1 MSSRPTVLQRAKR
14 RDNATQAALQIPL
27 AHNVL
32 AFPMPLHPQVLAM
45 PVSKSIPQTSE
56 SRSRLR
62 WAALALAVAVT
73 VAGCGGDTPAP
84 DAAPADPAQAPA
96 VEQAAVVDA
105 AATAKVAGMSVDAL
119 REAAT
124 TAQREQRMY
133 APAGDNAMEYYLALR
148 DKQPNDAAVSS
159 ALTDLM
165 PYATIHAEQSIGRD
179 DFEEAKRVLALMQ
192 RADPSA
198 PALPRLRNAISE
210 GETSLAQR
218 QEQQQLDAAAEA
230 ERQAKLEED
239 RKKQLE
245 ENQRRAAQELAQQ
258 QAAQQAAAE
267 QNRREQEQ
275 RQAAEREAAERR
287 AAEQR
292 TAEQRAAQQRA
303 AAAAPSAN
311 DLRAI
316 STPAPRY
323 PPEALRAG
331 TSGEVVVEFTVNVD
345 GSVGDARVVR
355 GNPPRVFDREAV
367 NAVKRWRFQPV
378 AAPVTTRRTIG
389 FNPAG

>member
-1 MSSRPTVLQRAKR
+1 
-14 RDNATQAALQIPL
+14 
-27 AHNVL
+27 
-32 AFPMPLHPQVLAM
+32 M
-45 PVSKSIPQTSE
+45 PVSLSIPQISE
-56 SRSRLR
+56 SRFRLR

-73 VAGCGGDTPAP
+73 VAGCGGDKPAADTAPAGQAETPAAEQP
-84 DAAPADPAQAPA
+84 AATS
-96 VEQAAVVDA
+96 AAVSA
-105 AATAKVAGMSVDAL
+105 ASAKVAGMSVDAL

-192 RADPSA
+192 RADPNA

-210 GETSLAQR
+210 GEATLAQR
-218 QEQQQLDAAAEA
+218 QEQQQLDATAEA

-258 QAAQQAAAE
+258 QATQQAAAE
-267 QNRREQEQ
+267 QARREQEQ

-292 TAEQRAAQQRA
+292 AAEQRAAQQRA
-303 AAAAPSAN
+303 AAAAPTAN
-311 DLRAI
+311 SLRAI

-323 PPEALRAG
+323 PAEALRSG

-345 GSVGDARVVR
+345 GSVGDARVVS
-355 GNPPRVFDREAV
+355 GNPPRVFDREAL
-367 NAVKRWRFQPV
+367 NAVKRWRFQPIS
-378 AAPVTTRRTIG
+378 APVTTRRTIG

>member
-1 MSSRPTVLQRAKR
+1 
-14 RDNATQAALQIPL
+14 
-27 AHNVL
+27 
-32 AFPMPLHPQVLAM
+32 M
-45 PVSKSIPQTSE
+45 PVILSPISSLP
-56 SRSRLR
+56 SRVSLR
-62 WAALALAVAVT
+62 CAVLALAVAIG
-73 VAGCGGDTPAP
+73 VAGCGGDK
-84 DAAPADPAQAPA
+84 PA
-96 VEQAAVVDA
+96 VDATPSEQPQVAATTDQAAA
-105 AATAKVAGMSVDAL
+105 AASVSAKVAGMSVDAL

-179 DFEEAKRVLALMQ
+179 DFQEAKRVLALMQ
-192 RADPSA
+192 QADPSA
-198 PALPRLRNAISE
+198 PALPRLRSAISE
-210 GETSLAQR
+210 GEATLAQR
-218 QEQQQLDAAAEA
+218 QQQQLLDADAEK
-230 ERQAKLEED
+230 ERLAKIEEE

-245 ENQRRAAQELAQQ
+245 ENQRRAAQELSQQ
-258 QAAQQAAAE
+258 QTAQQAAAE
-267 QNRREQEQ
+267 QARREQEQ

-292 TAEQRAAQQRA
+292 AAEQRAAQQRA
-303 AAAAPSAN
+303 ATAAPSSS

-389 FNPAG
+389 FNPGA

>member
-1 MSSRPTVLQRAKR
+1 
-14 RDNATQAALQIPL
+14 
-27 AHNVL
+27 
-32 AFPMPLHPQVLAM
+32 M
-45 PVSKSIPQTSE
+45 PVSLSIPQTSD
-56 SRSRLR
+56 SRFRLR
-62 WAALALAVAVT
+62 WAALALAVAAT
-73 VAGCGGDTPAP
+73 VAGCGGDKPAADTAPAGQTETPAAEP
-84 DAAPADPAQAPA
+84 P
-96 VEQAAVVDA
+96 AAVDSA
-105 AATAKVAGMSVDAL
+105 ASAKVAGMSVDAL

-192 RADPSA
+192 RADPNA

-210 GETSLAQR
+210 GEATLAQR
-218 QEQQQLDAAAEA
+218 QEQQQLDAAAEL

-258 QAAQQAAAE
+258 QATQQAAAE
-267 QNRREQEQ
+267 QARREQEQ

-292 TAEQRAAQQRA
+292 AAEQRAAQQRA
-303 AAAAPSAN
+303 AAAPSAN
-311 DLRAI
+311 SLRAI

-323 PPEALRAG
+323 PAEALRSG

-345 GSVGDARVVR
+345 GSVGDARVVS
-355 GNPPRVFDREAV
+355 GNPPRMFDREAL

-378 AAPVTTRRTIG
+378 SAPVTTRRTIG